1 MFYGEWRPQYAFA
14 FRRISDNKMIATT
27 DGLAGS
33 AVACRDWGC
42 VLGLGDWGKLLCFTS
57 GRNERLHGTRYVF
70 IAESDHLNVNF
81 ILFRFKCFVNRR
93 DL

>member
-1 MFYGEWRPQYAFA
+1 MRLRAGIGDACWASAIGESF
-14 FRRISDNKMIATT
+14 
-27 DGLAGS
+27 
-33 AVACRDWGC
+33 C
-42 VLGLGDWGKLLCFTS
+42 VLLRVGMKD
-57 GRNERLHGTRYVF
+57 HGTRYVF

>member
-1 MFYGEWRPQYAFA
+1 MP
-14 FRRISDNKMIATT
+14 
-27 DGLAGS
+27 
-33 AVACRDWGC
+33 
-42 VLGLGDWGKLLCFTS
+42 GLGMRAGPRRLGKLLCFTS
-57 GRNERLHGTRYVF
+57 GRNERLRGTRYVF

>member
-1 MFYGEWRPQYAFA
+1 M
-14 FRRISDNKMIATT
+14 
-27 DGLAGS
+27 
-33 AVACRDWGC
+33 
-42 VLGLGDWGKLLCFTS
+42 LGLGDWGKLLCFTS
-57 GRNERLHGTRYVF
+57 GRNERLRGTRYVF